1 MSKYLGEDDLVLN
14 TSSRIPVCLCIDT
27 SASMRRVIDG
37 TGRDTGET
45 EFVDGKHWRIVE
57 GGKNLLDNM
66 NEGLEAFYKA
76 INSNEQAKLS
86 CELAVV
92 TFDDEARVLEDFG
105 TLDKKRP
112 VRISETGDNTALGE
126 GISLALK
133 LLETRKREYRKNGV
147 DYYQPWLVIFTDGD
161 ASDSVA
167 EARQKIRSLEE
178 EKKTDRVYVCPVGR
192 CEHESSRRTFE
203 EKAHFSEN
211 RQTGGVFRVARQER
225 QHRFHVAG
233 RRESKAG
240 YLRHG
245 RLGRNLRENTKKPV
259 FWQKFLQKIRENQ
272 ET

>member
-1 MSKYLGEDDLVLN
+1 MSKYLGEDDLILN

-45 EFVDGKHWRIVE
+45 EFVDGKVWRIVE

-178 EKKTDRVYVCPVGR
+178 EKKLTVFTFALSDDVNMKALG
-192 CEHESSRRTFE
+192 ELSRRRHISLKTDKLEEFFE
-203 EKAHFSEN
+203 WLGKSVSTVSMSQVGEKVKLDTSGMDDWAE
-211 RQTGGVFRVARQER
+211 
-225 QHRFHVAG
+225 
-233 RRESKAG
+233 
-240 YLRHG
+240 
-245 RLGRNLRENTKKPV
+245 
-259 FWQKFLQKIRENQ
+259 I
-272 ET
+272 

>member
-1 MSKYLGEDDLVLN
+1 MSKYLGEDDLILN

-178 EKKTDRVYVCPVGR
+178 EKKLTVFTFALSDDVNMKALGERSRGRPISLKTAKLEEFFEWLGKSVSTVSMSQVG
-192 CEHESSRRTFE
+192 
-203 EKAHFSEN
+203 EKVKLDTSGMDDWAE
-211 RQTGGVFRVARQER
+211 
-225 QHRFHVAG
+225 
-233 RRESKAG
+233 
-240 YLRHG
+240 
-245 RLGRNLRENTKKPV
+245 
-259 FWQKFLQKIRENQ
+259 I
-272 ET
+272 

>member
-1 MSKYLGEDDLVLN
+1 MSKYLGEDDLILN

-178 EKKTDRVYVCPVGR
+178 EKKLTVFTFALSDDVNMKALG
-192 CEHESSRRTFE
+192 ELSRRRHISLKTDKLEEFFE
-203 EKAHFSEN
+203 WLGKSVSTVSMSQVGEKVKLDTSGMDDWAE
-211 RQTGGVFRVARQER
+211 
-225 QHRFHVAG
+225 
-233 RRESKAG
+233 
-240 YLRHG
+240 
-245 RLGRNLRENTKKPV
+245 
-259 FWQKFLQKIRENQ
+259 I
-272 ET
+272 

>member
-1 MSKYLGEDDLVLN
+1 MSKYLGEDDLILN

-167 EARQKIRSLEE
+167 EARQKIRSQEE
-178 EKKTDRVYVCPVGR
+178 EKKLTVFTFALSDDVNMKALG
-192 CEHESSRRTFE
+192 ELSRRRPISLKTDKLEEFFE
-203 EKAHFSEN
+203 WLGKSVSTVSMSQVGEKVKLDTSGMDDWAE
-211 RQTGGVFRVARQER
+211 
-225 QHRFHVAG
+225 
-233 RRESKAG
+233 
-240 YLRHG
+240 
-245 RLGRNLRENTKKPV
+245 
-259 FWQKFLQKIRENQ
+259 I
-272 ET
+272 